1 LEEENKRIKN
11 ELTEIINKLKGMT
24 EDKETIK
31 PIIESKSNIINNDLF
46 KKLNEWINPL
56 KSLKFKLIFSA
67 TLNGDHWKNF
77 HKFCDGKGPTVTLVK
92 GENNHI
98 FGGYVTVRYSS
109 DNKSHYNDKA
119 FLFSLTN
126 MKKFSIKIK
135 EQAVRHNLFW
145 GPYLGYQ
152 DIAIDG
158 SLNNY
163 DNYCKPKSYDF
174 NRVELIGT
182 TEENFKVKDYEV
194 YLVNES

>member
-1 LEEENKRIKN
+1 
-11 ELTEIINKLKGMT
+11 
-24 EDKETIK
+24 
-31 PIIESKSNIINNDLF
+31 
-46 KKLNEWINPL
+46 
-56 KSLKFKLIFSA
+56 
-67 TLNGDHWKNF
+67 
-77 HKFCDGKGPTVTLVK
+77 
-92 GENNHI
+92 
-98 FGGYVTVRYSS
+98 
-109 DNKSHYNDKA
+109 
-119 FLFSLTN
+119 